1 MRLKHRLQNPAD
13 LRYFREIVP
22 GIYGQ
27 MLDQLPALAP
37 RSALVLGE
45 CVQAPALVEIREASP
60 VPKSKNPKFFKSWT
74 QDEKQPDFEAVCE
87 KWEGKQAVCLLL
99 PISLV
104 RISIMAVR
112 ESDIV
117 RRFR

>member
-45 CVQAPALVEIREASP
+45 CVQAPALVEIREASLF
-60 VPKSKNPKFFKSWT
+60 PKARIQNSSRAGLKTRSSLILKPYVRNGRVSKLSAFSYRSVW
-74 QDEKQPDFEAVCE
+74 
-87 KWEGKQAVCLLL
+87 
-99 PISLV
+99 
-104 RISIMAVR
+104 
-112 ESDIV
+112 
-117 RRFR
+117 